1 MLSKA
6 VSLSMKSRT
15 PFNSV
20 EVLPKFCVAKLCHR
34 YNEKLS
40 FDLIKES
47 KMLELLTTTQVL
59 NRKLLLGSQF
69 RPNPITVFFFKRGGL
84 RFRFARHTYDSFS
97 LPWDQGRQV
106 LLHFDLLTEILHCD
120 LSTTNPKYKKI
131 WLTCLGRT
139 GEGKTVEMG
148 FSAACGIGRMF
159 AHFSLKLVGNGQ
171 NQKW

>member
-1 MLSKA
+1 MVVEMLSKA

-47 KMLELLTTTQVL
+47 KMLELTTTQVL

-97 LPWDQGRQV
+97 LP
-106 LLHFDLLTEILHCD
+106 
-120 LSTTNPKYKKI
+120 S
-131 WLTCLGRT
+131 GRT
-139 GEGKTVEMG
+139 GEGKTGEKG

-171 NQKW
+171 NQKWLKIKPRAPSSPFAIPWTEQILNYSCFNLGL